1 MLRQVLTESHA
12 KLLVKKKGSVMAD
25 QELRD
30 RNNKLIG
37 KIRTRSDGKLEL
49 VDPFNFLK
57 GIYDPKSNE
66 TRDRDLRF
74 VGKGNLLTTL
84 L

>member
-1 MLRQVLTESHA
+1 V
-12 KLLVKKKGSVMAD
+12 AD

-30 RNNKLIG
+30 RHNKLLG
-37 KIRTRSDGKLEL
+37 KIKTKSDGKLEL
-49 VDPFNFLK
+49 RDSHNALK
-57 GIYDPKSNE
+57 GTYDPKRDE
-66 TRDRDLRF
+66 TRDSHNRL

>member
-1 MLRQVLTESHA
+1 
-12 KLLVKKKGSVMAD
+12 MAD

-30 RNNKLIG
+30 KHNRLLG
-37 KIRTRSDGKLEL
+37 KIKTLSNGTLEL
-49 VDPFNFLK
+49 RDAHNILK
-57 GIYDPKSNE
+57 GTYDPKRNE
-66 TRDRDLRF
+66 TRDSHNRL

>member
-1 MLRQVLTESHA
+1 M
-12 KLLVKKKGSVMAD
+12 KD

-30 RNNKLIG
+30 NHGRLLG
-37 KIRTRSDGKLEL
+37 KIKELNNGRLEL
-49 VDPFNFLK
+49 RDHMGRLK
-57 GIYDPKSNE
+57 GTYDPRANK
-66 TRDRDLRF
+66 TRDHMGRL

>member
-1 MLRQVLTESHA
+1 
-12 KLLVKKKGSVMAD
+12 MAD

-30 RNNKLIG
+30 RTGRLLG
-37 KIRTRSDGKLEL
+37 KIKTLSDGKLEL
-49 VDPFNFLK
+49 RDHTGSLK
-57 GIYDPKSNE
+57 GTYNPKNNE
-66 TRDRDLRF
+66 TRDRTGSL

>member
-1 MLRQVLTESHA
+1 M
-12 KLLVKKKGSVMAD
+12 KD

-30 RNNKLIG
+30 AHNKLLG
-37 KIRTRSDGKLEL
+37 KIKQLSSGKFEL
-49 VDPFNFLK
+49 RDAHNSLK
-57 GIYDPKSNE
+57 GFYDPKLNE
-66 TRDRDLRF
+66 TRDAHNKL

>member
-1 MLRQVLTESHA
+1 M
-12 KLLVKKKGSVMAD
+12 KD

-30 RNNKLIG
+30 RSNRLLG
-37 KIRTRSDGKLEL
+37 KIKTRSDGKLEL
-49 VDPFNFLK
+49 RDSSNRLK
-57 GIYDPKSNE
+57 GTYNPKNNE
-66 TRDRDLRF
+66 TRDPSNRL